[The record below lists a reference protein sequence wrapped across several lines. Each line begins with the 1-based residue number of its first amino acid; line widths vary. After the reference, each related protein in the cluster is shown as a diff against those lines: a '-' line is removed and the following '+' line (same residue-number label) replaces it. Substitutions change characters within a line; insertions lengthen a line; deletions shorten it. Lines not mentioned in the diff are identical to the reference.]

1 MLTPQDEA
9 RAVIEVTERLALSF
23 PEVNAADVERAVRRS
38 YEQFTGSP
46 IRDFVPLLV
55 ERMTR
60 EGLNENRAGLLSASR
75 I

>member
-38 YEQFTGSP
+38 YEQFTGS
-46 IRDFVPLLV
+46 RF
-55 ERMTR
+55 ETSCRFS
-60 EGLNENRAGLLSASR
+60 LSASR

>member
-1 MLTPQDEA
+1 MRPELSSSDRTPGNVLPA
-9 RAVIEVTERLALSF
+9 
-23 PEVNAADVERAVRRS
+23 VNAADVERAVRRS